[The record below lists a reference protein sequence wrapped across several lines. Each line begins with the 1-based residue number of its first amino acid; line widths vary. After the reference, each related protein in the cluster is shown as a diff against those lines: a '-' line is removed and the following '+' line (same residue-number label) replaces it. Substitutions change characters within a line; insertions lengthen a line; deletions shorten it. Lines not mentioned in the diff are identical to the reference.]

1 MDTLYVINGQTVY
14 SFCFSTRCKT
24 TRTTSL
30 GVNKRTSTRE
40 VPNPLVII
48 IGVLVLIALSISI
61 VNLIMSIRMNRRIGN
76 ISSKLGTIQSDKNDT
91 IGIVF
96 CKKCGSKYSVA
107 DRQCPFCGEKRQ

>member
-1 MDTLYVINGQTVY
+1 MDTLYIINGQTVY

-48 IGVLVLIALSISI
+48 IGVPLGPDEEGHRLCGQG
-61 VNLIMSIRMNRRIGN
+61 RRDHHRG
-76 ISSKLGTIQSDKNDT
+76 
-91 IGIVF
+91 
-96 CKKCGSKYSVA
+96 
-107 DRQCPFCGEKRQ
+107 

>member
-1 MDTLYVINGQTVY
+1 MDTLYIINGQTVY

-48 IGVLVLIALSISI
+48 IGV
-61 VNLIMSIRMNRRIGN
+61 
-76 ISSKLGTIQSDKNDT
+76 
-91 IGIVF
+91 
-96 CKKCGSKYSVA
+96 
-107 DRQCPFCGEKRQ
+107 P

>member
-48 IGVLVLIALSISI
+48 IGVPLLFSFQPVRKRFHKWSALPE
-61 VNLIMSIRMNRRIGN
+61 N
-76 ISSKLGTIQSDKNDT
+76 I
-91 IGIVF
+91 F
-96 CKKCGSKYSVA
+96 
-107 DRQCPFCGEKRQ
+107 

>member
-48 IGVLVLIALSISI
+48 IGVPLLFSFQPVKNGFHKWSALPE
-61 VNLIMSIRMNRRIGN
+61 N
-76 ISSKLGTIQSDKNDT
+76 I
-91 IGIVF
+91 F
-96 CKKCGSKYSVA
+96 
-107 DRQCPFCGEKRQ
+107 

>member
-48 IGVLVLIALSISI
+48 IGVPFAILFPTSQKTVSINGVLLPENIFKQAHLPT
-61 VNLIMSIRMNRRIGN
+61 MSMPR
-76 ISSKLGTIQSDKNDT
+76 
-91 IGIVF
+91 
-96 CKKCGSKYSVA
+96 
-107 DRQCPFCGEKRQ
+107 

>member
-1 MDTLYVINGQTVY
+1 MDTLYIINGQAVY

-48 IGVLVLIALSISI
+48 IGVPLLFSFQPV
-61 VNLIMSIRMNRRIGN
+61 R
-76 ISSKLGTIQSDKNDT
+76 
-91 IGIVF
+91 
-96 CKKCGSKYSVA
+96 
-107 DRQCPFCGEKRQ
+107 KRFHK

>member
-1 MDTLYVINGQTVY
+1 MDTLYIINGQTVY

-48 IGVLVLIALSISI
+48 IGVPLLFSFQPRQKTVYHNRVLY
-61 VNLIMSIRMNRRIGN
+61 RRIFFKQAHLPTM
-76 ISSKLGTIQSDKNDT
+76 SMP
-91 IGIVF
+91 
-96 CKKCGSKYSVA
+96 
-107 DRQCPFCGEKRQ
+107 R